1 MCQIGFSEKLIMIP
15 SMNNFSDRCEEIVNA
30 KKSCLL
36 LGLDPNVAKMPS
48 HLPKNPE
55 GILTFCLEII
65 NATEKMIAGVKIQ
78 MAYFEIF
85 GAKGIEVVEKILEVC
100 RKKGLLTIIDGKRND
115 IGSTAEAYAEAYL
128 GDGKLGADALT
139 VNPFLGSDGILPFV
153 KKCEENGRGIFVL
166 VRTSNPSA
174 VEFQAGDKEI
184 SLRVAEKI
192 GEWDVTTQSEKNFF
206 SSVGAVIGATLDP
219 ELIKFFRDELPLAW
233 FLCPGVGAQGGDLA
247 SVLAVRK
254 NGIGVLIPM
263 SRSILYAGNGKDYA
277 QKSAEVMMEMY
288 EAQKV

>member
-1 MCQIGFSEKLIMIP
+1 
-15 SMNNFSDRCEEIVNA
+15 MNKFSDRCEKIVKTKN
-30 KKSCLL
+30 SCLI
-36 LGLDPNVAKMPS
+36 LGLDPCLEKMPA
-48 HLPKNPE
+48 HLPKTSE

-85 GAKGIEVVEKILEVC
+85 GSEGIKAVETILEVC
-100 RKKGLLTIIDGKRND
+100 RKKNLLTIIDGKRND

-139 VNPFLGSDGILPFV
+139 VNPLLGSDSIHPFV

-174 VEFQAGDKEI
+174 VEFQAGKQEL

-192 GEWDVTTQSEKNFF
+192 GEWDLTTQSEKNFF
-206 SSVGAVIGATLDP
+206 SSVGAVIGATLEP
-219 ELIKFFRDELPLAW
+219 ELIQFFRQELANTW
-233 FLCPGVGAQGGDLA
+233 FLCPGVGAQGGDLK
-247 SVLAVRK
+247 SVLTVRK
-254 NGIGVLIPM
+254 KGIGVLVPL
-263 SRSILYAGNGKDYA
+263 SRSILYAGDGKDFA
-277 QKSAEVMMEMY
+277 QKSAEKMMEFY
-288 EAQKV
+288 EEQKI